1 MEERNIQEQIIRLD
15 QKLDRLLE
23 FVEQQNRKRE
33 EFDDLVTDVSIVAK
47 DAFKHSVSMLDKAQ
61 VELDSCSISC
71 LIIKF
76 LQNLD
81 TFHEMLGMME
91 SARDFMKDVTP
102 VLHQV
107 GLDAVKKMNELEK
120 KGYFE
125 YIRQLSHF
133 IDKWIQVFTVDDLRK
148 AEDNM
153 ENIAGI
159 LRNLSEPAL
168 VAALNRTTKILA
180 EVKIDED
187 KDLLSFW
194 QIVRQLHSRE
204 VRKSISYSLKVVKE
218 IAK

>member
-1 MEERNIQEQIIRLD
+1 MEEQNIREQIQHLD

-47 DAFKHSVSMLDKAQ
+47 DAFKNSVVMLDKAQ
-61 VELDSCSISC
+61 VDLDSCGISC
-71 LIIKF
+71 LIIKI

-81 TFHEMLGMME
+81 TFHEMLDMME

-107 GLDAVKKMNELEK
+107 GLDAVNKMNELDQ

-133 IDKWIQVFTVDDLRK
+133 MDKWIQAFTVEDLRK
-148 AEDNM
+148 VEDNL
-153 ENIAGI
+153 ESIAGI
-159 LRNLSEPAL
+159 LRNLSDPAL
-168 VAALNRTTKILA
+168 LAAMNKATRALA
-180 EVKIDED
+180 EVKMDDE
-187 KDLLSFW
+187 KDIPSLW
-194 QIVRQLHSRE
+194 QIFRQLRSKE
-204 VRKSISYSLKVVKE
+204 VRKSISYSLRVLKE
-218 IAK
+218 ATK